1 MGLTQKK
8 VFACVFRLRA
18 LRVFPVDVKKPF
30 SGDPGGVPFFGS
42 MGGVAVVAL
51 DVCRVRF
58 AGSAFRFRAAAVAW
72 CGRFFLILFAA
83 VFALILTRFA
93 GAFLRPIPCKY

>member
-1 MGLTQKK
+1 MGLYGSNAKK
-8 VFACVFRLRA
+8 AFACVFRLRA

-58 AGSAFRFRAAAVAW
+58 AG
-72 CGRFFLILFAA
+72 
-83 VFALILTRFA
+83 
-93 GAFLRPIPCKY
+93 

>member
-1 MGLTQKK
+1 MGLTQKRLLCA
-8 VFACVFRLRA
+8 FFRLRA

-51 DVCRVRF
+51 DVCWVRF
-58 AGSAFRFRAAAVAW
+58 AGSAFQFRAAAVAW
-72 CGRFFLILFAA
+72 CSRFFLILFAS
-83 VFALILTRFA
+83 VFALISTPFCWCLFVTYP
-93 GAFLRPIPCKY
+93 L